1 MRKGG
6 HRTWSDAPLP
16 LGTVRIHGGKRRIK
30 VNLDG
35 PKSRQWKDYARFWWE
50 QYRGEIPDAMRVV
63 PLDGDPL
70 NDLPENLALMTGGQF
85 LLHLRRIRPRMK
97 ARNRRACSK
106 ATARFNRDMAAI
118 RRARGEWPHKY
129 FFPVNLAEGWILLAP
144 RRMRWQAL
152 AVAGV
157 AIDRTTWRF
166 ARRIVAGGPV
176 VALRGSQ
183 LREERFRRF
192 RVIEPSV
199 APTAR

>member
-129 FFPVNLAEGWILLAP
+129 FSPSIWPRVGFCWRRDECDGRPLRSPV
-144 RRMRWQAL
+144 
-152 AVAGV
+152 
-157 AIDRTTWRF
+157 WRSTEPPGGSRGGSSPA
-166 ARRIVAGGPV
+166 ARLWRCGEANC
-176 VALRGSQ
+176 AKNDFDDS
-183 LREERFRRF
+183 E
-192 RVIEPSV
+192 
-199 APTAR
+199 